1 MIADK
6 SINLDTLHKVLF
18 DNEKLELSEECIRK
32 VEESFDFLQSFSSD
46 KIIYG
51 INTGFGPMAQ
61 YRIEDQSLIDLQYNI
76 IRSHSTGAG
85 KPLPELYVKAAMIAR
100 LYTFL
105 QGKSG
110 VHLEL
115 VSLLCEFIN
124 RGIYPFIPEHGSVG
138 ASGDLVQLAHIA
150 LTLIGE
156 GEVFYQ
162 GKLCNAATV
171 LQENGLKPFSMRI
184 REGLSVTN
192 GTSVMTGIGI
202 VNLIY
207 AKKLLRWSV
216 AASVMMNEIAASYD
230 DFMAQALNEAKH
242 HKGQQEI
249 AAMMREW
256 VAGSKCVLQREN
268 ELYNQV
274 HKEKIFEH
282 KVQPYYSLRCVPQIL
297 GPIYDELENAEEVLI
312 NEINSACDNPIVDPD
327 TQNIYHGGNF
337 HGDYISFEMDKL
349 KIAVTKLTMLCE
361 RQINYLFHDRI
372 NGILPPFVNLGV
384 LGLNYGLQAS
394 QFTAT
399 STTAECQT
407 LSNPMYVHSIPNNN
421 DNQDIVSMGTN
432 SALLAK
438 TVIEN
443 SYQVMAIQFM
453 GMAQAIDYLKIQDRL
468 SSKSRQVYEK
478 IRSFFPV
485 FTNDTPKYKE
495 GRAVS
500 CKLAEMGYFILI
512 NYQNNDAEAEK
523 TLQLVQE
530 KGSNGELMKFDVT
543 DPAAITLALGN
554 WASQHPDEYIEVLI
568 NNAGIR
574 KDNLMLWMTG
584 EEWSK
589 VLDISLNGF
598 FNVTQPLLKNMLV
611 KRYGRIVNI
620 VSLSGIQG
628 MPGQANYSAA
638 KGGVIAATKAL
649 AQEVAKK
656 KVTVNAVAPGFIR
669 TDMTEGIDENEWKKH
684 IPAGRFG
691 TPEEVADLVGFLASP
706 ASSYITGEVIS
717 INGGLYT

>member
-1 MIADK
+1 MTADK
-6 SINLDTLHKVLF
+6 SINLDTLYKVLF
-18 DNEKLELSEECIRK
+18 ENERLDLSEECIRK
-32 VEESFDFLQSFSSD
+32 VEESFHFLQSFSSD

-85 KPLPELYVKAAMIAR
+85 EPLPELYVKAAMIAR

-110 VHLEL
+110 VHMEL

-162 GKLCNAATV
+162 GRLRNAADV
-171 LQENGLKPFSMRI
+171 LRENNLKPFTMRI

-207 AKKLLRWSV
+207 ARNLLHWSV
-216 AASVMMNEIAASYD
+216 AASVIMNEIAASYD
-230 DFMAQALNEAKH
+230 DLMSQALNEAKH

-249 AAMMREW
+249 AAMMRDW
-256 VAGSKCVLQREN
+256 VAGSQCVRKREN
-268 ELYNQV
+268 ELYNQI
-274 HKEKIFEH
+274 HTEKIFEH
-282 KVQPYYSLRCVPQIL
+282 KVQAYYSLRCVPQVL
-297 GPIYDELENAEEVLI
+297 GPVYDELENAEKVLI
-312 NEINSACDNPIVDPD
+312 NEINSACDNPIVDPE

-438 TVIEN
+438 KVIEN

-453 GMAQAIDYLKIQDRL
+453 GIVQAIDYLKIQEQL
-468 SSKSRQVYEK
+468 SPKSRRVYKE

-485 FTNDTPKYKE
+485 FTEDTPKYKE
-495 GRAVS
+495 
-500 CKLAEMGYFILI
+500 
-512 NYQNNDAEAEK
+512 
-523 TLQLVQE
+523 
-530 KGSNGELMKFDVT
+530 
-543 DPAAITLALGN
+543 
-554 WASQHPDEYIEVLI
+554 IE
-568 NNAGIR
+568 R
-574 KDNLMLWMTG
+574 M
-584 EEWSK
+584 
-589 VLDISLNGF
+589 ISY
-598 FNVTQPLLKNMLV
+598 LK
-611 KRYGRIVNI
+611 K
-620 VSLSGIQG
+620 
-628 MPGQANYSAA
+628 
-638 KGGVIAATKAL
+638 
-649 AQEVAKK
+649 
-656 KVTVNAVAPGFIR
+656 
-669 TDMTEGIDENEWKKH
+669 ENK
-684 IPAGRFG
+684 
-691 TPEEVADLVGFLASP
+691 
-706 ASSYITGEVIS
+706 
-717 INGGLYT
+717 